1 MSQEACPKGRIAKFG
16 PEHEGRDL
24 VRTLCS
30 QTISTR
36 LVHTGF
42 QHIFKHPPVGQTIRT
57 HLQRRYQEVVYQ
69 RIVCTSAQIM
79 CKRAARARP
88 RHIVSFSK
96 PLRKGLVSLSGSSTR
111 IIRPQYQAWH
121 LHGLTATHSLDPV
134 GDSRIMA
141 TPFDRRHWNQN
152 GYGICY
158 CCCSCCFCCCCRCCS
173 CHRYCRT
180 FLSPQK
186 SSTSEQ

>member
-1 MSQEACPKGRIAKFG
+1 MRCVCRRELAVVAYRHVQSLPHTEGRTAKFG

-79 CKRAARARP
+79 CISEILQPLRHSNDTSTCTALGQRPRKQQCSPAGTSAYHAVPWQGLTWTSDSRAR
-88 RHIVSFSK
+88 VSCA
-96 PLRKGLVSLSGSSTR
+96 L
-111 IIRPQYQAWH
+111 
-121 LHGLTATHSLDPV
+121 
-134 GDSRIMA
+134 
-141 TPFDRRHWNQN
+141 
-152 GYGICY
+152 
-158 CCCSCCFCCCCRCCS
+158 
-173 CHRYCRT
+173 
-180 FLSPQK
+180 
-186 SSTSEQ
+186 

>member
-1 MSQEACPKGRIAKFG
+1 MRCVCRRELAVVAYRHVQSLPHTEGRTAKFG

-79 CKRAARARP
+79 CK
-88 RHIVSFSK
+88 
-96 PLRKGLVSLSGSSTR
+96 LL
-111 IIRPQYQAWH
+111 Q
-121 LHGLTATHSLDPV
+121 
-134 GDSRIMA
+134 
-141 TPFDRRHWNQN
+141 
-152 GYGICY
+152 
-158 CCCSCCFCCCCRCCS
+158 
-173 CHRYCRT
+173 
-180 FLSPQK
+180 
-186 SSTSEQ
+186 